1 MKLKKFLLASA
12 IVAAMTG
19 IVATGALAVDL
30 DCTWDAETESVVIA
44 NCPDTAAVKTLLV
57 LDTAEDDA
65 LLTTV
70 TKDDIK
76 QIDEQAKAYTT
87 VKVGPL
93 EDGVYEVRVGGDGS
107 ISSGTFKVSSVNE
120 DLPYD
125 DGTILLG
132 DANRNGEIASNDA
145 LVGLNYTIGV
155 TDLDRDVLQALDTNE
170 NGEIASNDVLLILN
184 YTIGD
189 SSVLGTKTISEREVF
204 VPVDAE

>member
-107 ISSGTFKVSSVNE
+107 ISSGTFKVSSVVE
-120 DLPYD
+120 ELPYV
-125 DGTILLG
+125 DGTRLIG
-132 DANRNGEIASNDA
+132 DANNDTLISISDAIVVAKYASQTITLEGDDLLAADANDDSNANISDAIDIAKFAAQTTSTVDGVKTLA
-145 LVGLNYTIGV
+145 DKQNY
-155 TDLDRDVLQALDTNE
+155 DV
-170 NGEIASNDVLLILN
+170 
-184 YTIGD
+184 
-189 SSVLGTKTISEREVF
+189 K
-204 VPVDAE
+204 